1 MSVLC
6 RAMRKALGYG
16 SQDQGGKHMQ
26 TGFVGLGAMGAH
38 MARSLHRAGLLTG
51 VWNRTADKAVAL
63 AKELRCLAF
72 ASLEELAGNCEAVV
86 ICVSAD
92 EDSRA
97 VIAGLE
103 AGLSP
108 NMIVMDCSTV
118 GAGTAREIHADL
130 AALGVSFLDCPV
142 SGGVEGARTAS
153 LAIMAGGDEP
163 QFLRA
168 QPILEAMG
176 KNVAYLGPSGAGQAA
191 KATNQIMCAGIIQAV
206 GEAMAFAHAEG
217 LPLDRLIELLGK
229 GAGSSWYF
237 VNRAPFMAHNSYPA
251 GFRVRLHAKD
261 LRICREMAARH
272 GAQLPVVESTL
283 AEYAKLIAQGY
294 GDEDIS
300 AIYRLKS
307 ALFPAAPDST

>member
-1 MSVLC
+1 
-6 RAMRKALGYG
+6 
-16 SQDQGGKHMQ
+16 MQ

-51 VWNRTADKAVAL
+51 VWNRTADKAAAL
-63 AKELRCLAF
+63 AKELHCLAF
-72 ASLEELAGNCEAVV
+72 SSLSELAGNCEAVV

-92 EDSRA
+92 DDLRA

-103 AGLSP
+103 PGLNP

-118 GAGTAREIHADL
+118 GADTVRGLHAQL
-130 AALGVSFLDCPV
+130 AALGVAFLDCPV

-153 LAIMAGGDEP
+153 LAIMVGGEEP
-163 QFLRA
+163 EYLRA
-168 QPILEAMG
+168 QPILQTMG

-191 KATNQIMCAGIIQAV
+191 KAVNQIMCAGIIQAV

-237 VNRAPFMAHNSYPA
+237 VNRAPFMAHNNFPA

-261 LRICREMAARH
+261 LRICRDMAAKH

-283 AEYAKLIAQGY
+283 TQYAQLIIQGF

-300 AIYRLKS
+300 SIYRLKS
-307 ALFPAAPDST
+307 ALFPDTAKPAADADAT

>member
-1 MSVLC
+1 
-6 RAMRKALGYG
+6 
-16 SQDQGGKHMQ
+16 MQ

-51 VWNRTADKAVAL
+51 VWNRTADKSAAL
-63 AKELRCLAF
+63 AKELRCIAF
-72 ASLEELAGNCEAVV
+72 AGLAELAGNCEAVV

-92 EDSRA
+92 EDLRA
-97 VIAGLE
+97 VIAALD
-103 AGLSP
+103 AGLNP

-118 GAGTAREIHADL
+118 SAGTARGIHAQLDT
-130 AALGVSFLDCPV
+130 LGVGFLDCPV
-142 SGGVEGARTAS
+142 SGGVEGARTAA
-153 LAIMAGGDEP
+153 LAIMVGGDEP
-163 QFLRA
+163 VFERA
-168 QPILEAMG
+168 RPILEAMG
-176 KNVAYLGPSGAGQAA
+176 KNVAYLGASGAGQAA

-217 LPLDRLIELLGK
+217 LPLDRLIDLLGK

-237 VNRAPFMAHNSYPA
+237 VNRAPFMAHNDFPA

-261 LRICREMAARH
+261 LRICRDMAAQH

-283 AEYAKLIAQGY
+283 AQYAQLIIQGF

-300 AIYRLKS
+300 SIYRLKS
-307 ALFPAAPDST
+307 ALFPAADAGAEAGAAPVADAPPTP

>member
-1 MSVLC
+1 
-6 RAMRKALGYG
+6 
-16 SQDQGGKHMQ
+16 MQ

-51 VWNRTADKAVAL
+51 VWNRTPDKAAAL
-63 AKELRCLAF
+63 AAELHCIAF
-72 ASLEELAGNCEAVV
+72 SSVAELAGNCEAVV

-92 EDSRA
+92 DDVRA

-103 AGLSP
+103 SGLNP
-108 NMIVMDCSTV
+108 HMIVMDCSTV
-118 GAGTAREIHADL
+118 GAGTAREIHAQL
-130 AALGVSFLDCPV
+130 EPLGVGFLDCPV

-153 LAIMAGGDEP
+153 LAIMVGGDEP
-163 QFLRA
+163 VFERA
-168 QPILEAMG
+168 RPILEAMG
-176 KNVAYLGPSGAGQAA
+176 KNIAYLGASGAGQAA

-217 LPLDRLIELLGK
+217 LPLDRLIEVLGK

-237 VNRAPFMAHNSYPA
+237 VNRAPYMARHDFPA

-261 LRICREMAARH
+261 LRICREMAAKH
-272 GAQLPVVESTL
+272 GAHLPIVESTL
-283 AEYAKLIAQGY
+283 QQYAQLIIEGY

-300 AIYRLKS
+300 SIYRLKS
-307 ALFPAAPDST
+307 KLFPQTSEPT